1 LLTLIRAA
9 QIYAP
14 ESRGR
19 RDVLVAGGRI
29 IAIGDNLGAPSGVA
43 CEEIDAKGARLVPG
57 LIDSHVHVTGG
68 GGEAGPATR
77 VPPIV
82 LSALA
87 TAGVTSC
94 VGVLGTDTTTRTVE
108 SLVARTLGL
117 RAEGLSAWCW
127 TGGYQVPPR
136 TLTRSV
142 RDDIVFVDP
151 IIGVGE
157 LAISDHRSS
166 QPTLEEL
173 LRIAADCHV
182 AGLMTGKAGVLHLHV
197 GDGPRGLD
205 LVRRALDGSE
215 LPARVFHPT
224 HVNRQP
230 RLFDEAMA
238 VSRGACVDVTAFPPD
253 DDDPAVPAAVAIE
266 AWLDAELPP
275 DRLTCSSDGA
285 GCLPVFDGD
294 GQLVSMDVG
303 KPATLA
309 ATLAQL
315 LRTRDASQVL
325 PIFTSNV
332 ASLLRLA
339 GKGRIA
345 EGADADLVI
354 LDDAGLPRDVMA
366 RGVWL
371 VRAGVSVVRGP
382 FETPKEK

>member
-1 LLTLIRAA
+1 
-9 QIYAP
+9 
-14 ESRGR
+14 
-19 RDVLVAGGRI
+19 
-29 IAIGDNLGAPSGVA
+29 
-43 CEEIDAKGARLVPG
+43 VPG

-94 VGVLGTDTTTRTVE
+94 VGVLGTDTTTRTME

-136 TLTRSV
+136 TLTKSV
-142 RDDIVFVDP
+142 RDDIVFIDP

-166 QPTLEEL
+166 QPTFDEF

-182 AGLMTGKAGVLHLHV
+182 AGLMSGKAGVLHLHL
-197 GDGPRGLD
+197 GDGTRGLE
-205 LVRRALDGSE
+205 LVRRALDTSE
-215 LPARVFHPT
+215 LPGRVFHPT

-230 RLFDEAMA
+230 RLFDEAISLA
-238 VSRGACVDVTAFPPD
+238 GRGACFDVTAFPPD
-253 DDDPAVPAAVAIE
+253 DADPALPAANAIE
-266 AWLDAELPP
+266 AWLDAKLPAG
-275 DRLTCSSDGA
+275 RLTCSSDGA

-309 ATLAQL
+309 QTLATL
-315 LRTRDASQVL
+315 LRRRDASEVL
-325 PIFTSNV
+325 PFFTSNV
-332 ASLLRLA
+332 ATQLRLA

-345 EGADADLVI
+345 EGADADLVV
-354 LDDAGLPRDVMA
+354 LDDAGMPRDVMA
-366 RGVWL
+366 RGTWL
-371 VRAGVSVVRGP
+371 VRRGVSVVRGP
-382 FETPKEK
+382 FETSEEK